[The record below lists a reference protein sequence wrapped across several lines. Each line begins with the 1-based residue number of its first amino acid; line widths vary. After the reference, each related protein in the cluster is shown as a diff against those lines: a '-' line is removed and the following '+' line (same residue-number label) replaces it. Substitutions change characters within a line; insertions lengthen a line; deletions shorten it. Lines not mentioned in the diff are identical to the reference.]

1 MSYIFMDESGDLG
14 FDFEKQGTTTHFLIT
29 FLFSKKRRNIEKCVK
44 KVHGGLRRKYKKKIG
59 VLHAYIEEPVT
70 RKRLLSLLAE
80 KDCKIMTILLNKKK
94 VYTNLQDEKPVLY
107 NYVTNILLDRI
118 FSKKLVPPGERIE
131 IIASRKETSKFLNL
145 NFRSYL
151 QHQIVNNHNAKVSV
165 SIKTPAEQKELQAVD
180 FVSWAIFRKY
190 EYNDDTY
197 YNLIRSR
204 IVEENPL
211 FPWK

>member
-14 FDFEKQGTTTHFLIT
+14 FNFDKRGTTSYFLIT
-29 FLFSKKRRNIEKCVK
+29 FLFSRSKRPIEKCVK
-44 KVHGGLRRKYKKKIG
+44 KVHLGLRKKYKKIG

-70 RKRLLSLLAE
+70 KRRLLSLLAE

-94 VYTNLQDEKPVLY
+94 VYTKLQDEKPVLY

-118 FSKKLVPPGERIE
+118 FTKKLIQSDDSIK
-131 IIASRKETSKFLNL
+131 IIASRKETNKFLNE
-145 NFRSYL
+145 NFKSYL
-151 QHQIVNNHNAKVSV
+151 HSQLAANYKVKVSISV
-165 SIKTPAEQKELQAVD
+165 KTPAEQKALQAVD

-190 EYNDDTY
+190 EYKDDTY
-197 YNLIRSR
+197 YNLIRGK

-211 FPWK
+211 FP